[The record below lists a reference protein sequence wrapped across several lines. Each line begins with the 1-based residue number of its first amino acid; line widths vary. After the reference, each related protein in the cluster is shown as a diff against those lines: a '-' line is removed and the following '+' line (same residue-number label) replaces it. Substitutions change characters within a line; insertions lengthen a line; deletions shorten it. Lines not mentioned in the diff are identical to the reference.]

1 MLMNLLG
8 AVSFWDLGPLPP
20 WVYLALGAVMTIAGL
35 YIIIDPKAFLRW
47 GRGRNYGGKE
57 PSKSSLMAARIV
69 GAAIIAM
76 VVVTYLSL
84 TQQ

>member
-1 MLMNLLG
+1 MH
-8 AVSFWDLGPLPP
+8 
-20 WVYLALGAVMTIAGL
+20 
-35 YIIIDPKAFLRW
+35 IIHWRNWNINGVFLRW
-47 GRGRNYGGKE
+47 GRGRNYGGRE